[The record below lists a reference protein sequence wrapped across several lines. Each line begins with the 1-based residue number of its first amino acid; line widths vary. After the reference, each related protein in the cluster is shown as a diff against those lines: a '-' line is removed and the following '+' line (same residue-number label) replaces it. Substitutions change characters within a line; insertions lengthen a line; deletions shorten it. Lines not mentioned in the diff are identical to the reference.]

1 MSFVGDLFSGSK
13 GTGWEPQR
21 AASLEQAQQLYGQ
34 TQEQL
39 QKQREFTQAL
49 MGQVPGALAA
59 QKDVANLYQ
68 QQMAG
73 TAPSVAQRQ
82 LAEATRQNVGR
93 TAAMMAGQRGAGA
106 NIGMLARQAAL
117 AGSQAQQQMAGQAA
131 TLRAEEQQKAQAGM
145 QGLSAQQIA
154 AAQQSQ
160 GMGTQAALSAQQLI
174 LNQIAQQEA
183 AKAGIAQ
190 QTAKGQSDIVGGL
203 ISGISGGII
212 SNAQTGAK
220 GAAGAAAHGGMAG
233 RDFSQNYAQGGGLGS
248 DDYWDSL
255 KSNLGSIRVAPALEG
270 DSKLKKS
277 MEKLGQAGGK
287 YLMSE
292 EPKQTGLTL
301 NQQRMPGQMVPP
313 MYAQGGKVPAM
324 VSPGERYLN
333 PSEVEKVKDGKKEAD
348 KAGMKIPGQA
358 KVKGDS
364 LKNDTVKMTLEEGG
378 IVIPRSVMQSKDPGE
393 QARKF
398 VQAVLAKQSMKR
410 K

>member
-49 MGQVPGALAA
+49 MGQVPGALGA
-59 QKDVANLYQ
+59 QRDLASLYQ

-73 TAPSVAQRQ
+73 TAPSVAKAQ
-82 LAEATRQNVGR
+82 LDEATRQNAAR
-93 TAAMMAGQRGAGA
+93 TAAMMASQRGAGA
-106 NIGMLARQAAL
+106 NVGLMARQAGM
-117 AGSQAQQQMAGQAA
+117 AGSQAQQQAAGQAA
-131 TLRAEEQQKAQAGM
+131 LLRAEEQQKAQAGM

-154 AAQQSQ
+154 SAQQAQ
-160 GMGTQAALSAQQLI
+160 GTGTQAALSAQQLI

-203 ISGISGGII
+203 ISGIASGAMG
-212 SNAQTGAK
+212 G
-220 GAAGAAAHGGMAG
+220 AAHGGMAG
-233 RDFSQNYAQGGGLGS
+233 KDFSQNYAQGGGLGS

-255 KSNLGSIRVAPALEG
+255 KKNLGSIRVAPTLEG
-270 DSKLKKS
+270 DSDLKKS
-277 MEKLGQAGGK
+277 MQKLGKAGTQSLLK
-287 YLMSE
+287 Q
-292 EPKQTGLTL
+292 EPNQSSGSTL
-301 NQQRMPGQMVPP
+301 NQVRMPGQVVPP
-313 MYAQGGKVPAM
+313 MYAEGGKIPAM
-324 VSPGERYLN
+324 VSPGEKYLS
-333 PSEVEKVKDGKKEAD
+333 PSEVEKVKDGKKEAID
-348 KAGMKIPGQA
+348 AGKKIPGKA
-358 KVKGDS
+358 KVEGDS

-378 IVIPRSVMQSKDPGE
+378 IVIPRSVVQSKDPGE

-398 VQAVLAKQSMKR
+398 VQAVLAKQASKR